1 MYLIQGRSGCGK
13 STLLD
18 IIMGIKKIQSG
29 SVIINKEEINDD
41 YDYYNIFERM
51 SYVPQELV
59 VYGIQL

>member
-1 MYLIQGRSGCGK
+1 MWKIN
-13 STLLD
+13 TLD

-51 SYVPQELV
+51 SYVPQN
-59 VYGIQL
+59 